1 MKHKVPQQGTLLTTC
16 VTLLKQQST
25 GGLMETATR
34 ADVPIRWLRRVRNGT
49 ILQPGVDRIQRVYEQ
64 LSGRVLDV

>member
-1 MKHKVPQQGTLLTTC
+1 
-16 VTLLKQQST
+16 
-25 GGLMETATR
+25 METATR